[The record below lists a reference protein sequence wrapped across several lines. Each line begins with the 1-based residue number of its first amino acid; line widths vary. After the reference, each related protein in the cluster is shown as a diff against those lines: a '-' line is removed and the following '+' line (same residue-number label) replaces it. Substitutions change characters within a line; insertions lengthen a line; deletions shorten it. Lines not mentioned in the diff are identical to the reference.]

1 MNFQWQI
8 TYKHDNEK
16 IKLWCTNKVRR
27 DLRTAPLT
35 NLQRHRKKPLT
46 ATTRTHH
53 PTSIYSNSTNLRK
66 LITRVNVRRL
76 FISKS
81 SLWNKVI
88 IALESFSER
97 NPTREVV
104 INVLNVI
111 IAIPI
116 GLIHTSTV
124 SDSMGIWLKEIFTL
138 VKHDERAKESK
149 KPEWL
154 STCNTFFFNNAR
166 LITTGQ

>member
-1 MNFQWQI
+1 MSGGCS
-8 TYKHDNEK
+8 Y
-16 IKLWCTNKVRR
+16 RS
-27 DLRTAPLT
+27 PLYET
-35 NLQRHRKKPLT
+35 KSLLHWNLFKKEILPG
-46 ATTRTHH
+46 
-53 PTSIYSNSTNLRK
+53 K
-66 LITRVNVRRL
+66 
-76 FISKS
+76 
-81 SLWNKVI
+81 
-88 IALESFSER
+88 
-97 NPTREVV
+97 VV

-124 SDSMGIWLKEIFTL
+124 SDSMSIWLKEIFTL

-154 STCNTFFFNNAR
+154 STCNTFFFSNAR